1 MPMIAFQL
9 YMKSKKNEKE
19 VSSFIEDLEQYVYD
33 FENLDLLVIV
43 DNFIGQSHK
52 GMVFSKNNN
61 LYFIQNIFPIQKQIL
76 IIVNEY
82 SAKKEEART
91 LSSDIKKAFVLSN
104 TILF

>member
-43 DNFIGQSHK
+43 DNFIGQSDK
-52 GMVFSKNNN
+52 DMVFSKNNN